1 MTHRPTFVLTY
12 IRAAV
17 FPRIAFEPVVHL
29 HYAVTVLPMK
39 DGLPKLSDFPIKGTG
54 SRVAEPARRRINNDN
69 FRLYALFTRTCGDA
83 SSHQPSQ
90 S

>member
-39 DGLPKLSDFPIKGTG
+39 DGLPKLKRNSDQGNWFPG
-54 SRVAEPARRRINNDN
+54 SGAREATD
-69 FRLYALFTRTCGDA
+69 
-83 SSHQPSQ
+83 
-90 S
+90 